1 MISNSQDLKDKLGK
15 HTEKIEKKTGEFWTN
30 HSSHYTNLEPWKRGL
45 LLITLTLFLLF
56 SIYYLTK
63 KEPPKPRELT
73 ETEKKELEKFA
84 EEKILRRAEFLRKLQ
99 QH

>member
-1 MISNSQDLKDKLGK
+1 MTNPSELKDKIGGY
-15 HTEKIEKKTGEFWTN
+15 TEQIEKKTGELWTN
-30 HSSHYTNLEPWKRGL
+30 LSPHYTNLEPWKRGL
-45 LLITLTLFLLF
+45 LLISLTLFLLF

-63 KEPPKPRELT
+63 KDQPKPRELT